1 MIFHKFLMSAVC
13 GLFLLNVIV
22 ETAPNKILVIN
33 LSAGFR
39 HQPVNRKE
47 TYQVEDV
54 LAKMASVAK
63 FLPR

>member
-1 MIFHKFLMSAVC
+1 MAAVY
-13 GLFLLNVIV
+13 GLFLLSAIV
-22 ETAPNKILVIN
+22 DAAPKKILVITQ
-33 LSAGFR
+33 SAGFR